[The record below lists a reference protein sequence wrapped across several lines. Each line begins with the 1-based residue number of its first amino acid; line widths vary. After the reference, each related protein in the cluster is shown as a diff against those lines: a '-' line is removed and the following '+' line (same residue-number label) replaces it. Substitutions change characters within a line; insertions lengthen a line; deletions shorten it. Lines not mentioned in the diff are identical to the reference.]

1 MLESLVFSCEPP
13 VTVTSSEHPRRT
25 WSKRSAA
32 TLAALALTL
41 TACTTTPEPQII
53 IKEVKVP
60 IPVPCPID
68 TSEPVYVADKQSLIE
83 AAKRGAD
90 AAVALLLGEIGQRKA
105 WAEGVKRQA
114 GECK

>member
-1 MLESLVFSCEPP
+1 MTLTPLVFSARCK
-13 VTVTSSEHPRRT
+13 SSL
-25 WSKRSAA
+25 WGSSVFA
-32 TLAALALTL
+32 LAALLL

-60 IPVPCPID
+60 VAVPCPID

-105 WAEGVKRQA
+105 WAEGVKKQA
-114 GECK
+114 AGCRPPT